1 ASFELLARRHLGRV
15 PHFFEVE
22 NYSVTD
28 ERRHNAK
35 GELATQSEASVK
47 IRIGN
52 RSYHTVAEGNGP
64 VNAMDKALR
73 KALEPVY
80 PVLVR
85 MHLTDYRV
93 RILHAN
99 DATGAMP
106 RVWIESALVKDPEA
120 HWATVGVSTNI
131 IDASFDALGDSY
143 DYFLLREGVAAAEK
157 AA

>member
-1 ASFELLARRHLGRV
+1 
-15 PHFFEVE
+15 
-22 NYSVTD
+22 
-28 ERRHNAK
+28 
-35 GELATQSEASVK
+35 ATASEASVK
-47 IRIGN
+47 IRIGQKT
-52 RSYHTVAEGNGP
+52 YHTVADGNGP

-80 PVLVR
+80 PALVR

-99 DATGAMP
+99 DGSGAMP
-106 RVWIESALVKDPEA
+106 RVWIESALLKDSET

-143 DYFLLREGVAAAEK
+143 EYFLLREGVAAADK